1 MKSRL
6 HHYIVR
12 QKEIMG
18 LLTEQ
23 QVHYGGD
30 SNYGDYINNCIRFKF
45 GSGSSDINMEP
56 TITGVDNDGNEV
68 SWESPVLLD
77 KFKNSLKSGLNA
89 DRPFME
95 ITVSTSGTGGVS
107 DNQRV
112 MDERINEALNLILDQ
127 MGDVGGPNGLPYTA
141 EHIKGKAK
149 IKRVYGTDNPEEELD
164 TGEMV
169 PTNPDHSYHRDQQFI
184 TICFLDVGDTP
195 GYGSL
200 ADQFMKVTMEKT
212 GTNEDVVYDILDQL
226 RDEDDFEE
234 FNEELE
240 RDYGMDFYEV
250 ACNAMEVDLNP
261 LWPGT
266 TKGPSELGMD
276 DTTINAHLRRLGV
289 DPIRC

>member
-149 IKRVYGTDNPEEELD
+149 IKRVYGTDNPEEELE

-169 PTNPDHSYHRDQQFI
+169 PTDP
-184 TICFLDVGDTP
+184 
-195 GYGSL
+195 
-200 ADQFMKVTMEKT
+200 T

>member
-1 MKSRL
+1 MKKQ
-6 HHYIVR
+6 IIEEITR
-12 QKEIMG
+12 QREIMG
-18 LLTEQ
+18 LIGEQ
-23 QVHYGGD
+23 RVIYTDD
-30 SNYGDYINNCIRFKF
+30 SDYGDYLDNCARFKF
-45 GSGSSDINMEP
+45 DSGRSEIDLDGDINFEEIKKSLSVGME
-56 TITGVDNDGNEV
+56 T
-68 SWESPVLLD
+68 
-77 KFKNSLKSGLNA
+77 

-95 ITVSTSGTGGVS
+95 ITVSTSGTGGVE

-112 MDERINEALNLILDQ
+112 MDARINEALNLILNQ
-127 MGDVGGPNGLPYTA
+127 MGDVEGPNGLPYTA

-149 IKRVYGTDNPEEELD
+149 IERVYGTDNPEEELD

-169 PTNPDHSYHRDQQFI
+169 PTDPDHSYHRDQQFI

-226 RDEDDFEE
+226 RDEDDFRE

-250 ACNAMEVDLNP
+250 ACDAMEVDLNP

-266 TKGPSELGMD
+266 TKGPSELGMG

-289 DPIRC
+289 KPITC